1 MMDFQ
6 QHELT
11 VIEQALKQAMN
22 QSTDYQEIYAYQE
35 LLKKCDKQ
43 SVAAQQDGFRYDYDD
58 SFEL

>member
-1 MMDFQ
+1 MNFQ

-22 QSTDYQEIYAYQE
+22 QSTDYQEIYAYEE
-35 LLKKCDKQ
+35 LLKKC
-43 SVAAQQDGFRYDYDD
+43 SVQNAAAKQDGFRYDYDD